1 MLKICPVNYVSWF
14 GGVFPPTLTCRTIH
28 TRKQKL
34 PLLYLKLASYLYIKD
49 NTNDFKDS
57 EIMQR
62 NKKKIKKK
70 RHASLRNKLQNGE
83 DICLNAEWYLIQ
95 EDISK
100 LFVQFSLTF
109 QRWSR
114 WFYMCTQRQILHT
127 NRLERKH

>member
-1 MLKICPVNYVSWF
+1 MLKICPVNYVSGF
-14 GGVFPPTLTCRTIH
+14 GGVFPPTLTCRMIH

-70 RHASLRNKLQNGE
+70 DMLRWGINYRMEKIYVWMPSG
-83 DICLNAEWYLIQ
+83 
-95 EDISK
+95 
-100 LFVQFSLTF
+100 T
-109 QRWSR
+109 
-114 WFYMCTQRQILHT
+114 
-127 NRLERKH
+127 